1 MSAAFCLNWSFKAR
15 NDMLLAAKTP
25 NFKLIT
31 FNSFEAMWE
40 RIPKFFRSFYF
51 LVTAAFLTWMFF
63 FDENDFIRQYQMSKK
78 LSDLE
83 EERDYYVS
91 KIQEVEKDRHELMSN
106 ADLLEKFAREKYL
119 MKRPTEDVFLI
130 IPEEKRQ
137 EEIEAQQVI
146 P

>member
-1 MSAAFCLNWSFKAR
+1 
-15 NDMLLAAKTP
+15 
-25 NFKLIT
+25 
-31 FNSFEAMWE
+31 MWE
-40 RIPKFFRSFYF
+40 RIPKFFRSFYL

-78 LSDLE
+78 RSDLE

-91 KIQEVEKDRHELMSN
+91 KIAEVEKDRKELMSN
-106 ADLLEKFAREKYL
+106 SDLLEKFAREKYL

-137 EEIEAQQVI
+137 EEMEAQHV
-146 P
+146 PE

>member
-1 MSAAFCLNWSFKAR
+1 
-15 NDMLLAAKTP
+15 
-25 NFKLIT
+25 
-31 FNSFEAMWE
+31 MWE

-91 KIQEVEKDRHELMSN
+91 KIEEVEKDRKELMSN

-119 MKRPTEDVFLI
+119 MKKPTEDVFLV
-130 IPEEKRQ
+130 IPEEKRAQ
-137 EEIEAQQVI
+137 EIEAQQA
-146 P
+146 PK

>member
-1 MSAAFCLNWSFKAR
+1 
-15 NDMLLAAKTP
+15 ML
-25 NFKLIT
+25 
-31 FNSFEAMWE
+31 E

-91 KIQEVEKDRHELMSN
+91 KIGEVEKDRHELMSN
-106 ADLLEKFAREKYL
+106 ANLLEKFAREKYL
-119 MKRPTEDVFLI
+119 MKKPTEDVFLV
-130 IPEEKRQ
+130 IPEKQRKK
-137 EEIEAQQVI
+137 EIETQQGL
-146 P
+146 